1 MANDSEKK
9 YDLRKIAES
18 FVLSG
23 SVTVIAPTGHG
34 HINDTFLI
42 KTEERELPDYILQ
55 RINNTVFTDVP
66 NLMSNIERVV
76 THILEKSASTPAS
89 QHDKTARL
97 FYTREGRSF
106 FQDEEGNYW
115 RCFEFC
121 RNSYQHPAN
130 VSPKRAYEGGKALG
144 DFQSML
150 LDLPGGPLY
159 ETIPDFH
166 HLAVRLQ
173 TFDMT
178 VENGLHE
185 RKDIAADE
193 IAKIESR
200 RREMLALD
208 NLAHNG
214 TIPLRVTHNDTKF
227 NNILFDK
234 GENAICLIDLDTVM
248 NGVVLYDF
256 GDALRTL
263 GNTAEEDERDLSRVG
278 FDLSLFEAFT
288 EGYFKGA
295 GAFLTPVEIKYLTA
309 SVGFLTYMIAVRF
322 LTDYIAGDLYYKIN
336 RPDHNLER
344 AKNQIRLLECIED
357 KFEQMEKIVQKYRQ
371 D

>member
-1 MANDSEKK
+1 
-9 YDLRKIAES
+9 
-18 FVLSG
+18 
-23 SVTVIAPTGHG
+23 
-34 HINDTFLI
+34 
-42 KTEERELPDYILQ
+42 
-55 RINNTVFTDVP
+55 
-66 NLMSNIERVV
+66 
-76 THILEKSASTPAS
+76 
-89 QHDKTARL
+89 
-97 FYTREGRSF
+97 
-106 FQDEEGNYW
+106 
-115 RCFEFC
+115 
-121 RNSYQHPAN
+121 
-130 VSPKRAYEGGKALG
+130 
-144 DFQSML
+144 
-150 LDLPGGPLY
+150 
-159 ETIPDFH
+159 
-166 HLAVRLQ
+166 
-173 TFDMT
+173 
-178 VENGLHE
+178 
-185 RKDIAADE
+185 
-193 IAKIESR
+193 
-200 RREMLALD
+200 MLAID